1 MDQSD
6 FMKNLEAA
14 IEAEWTAND
23 FYKRLQE
30 ETPNPLFKEFIQHAE
45 DDEEKHYHSFQKLYY
60 QLTGRYYEHP
70 MKRNE
75 FESFEDGV
83 VEALKDELEASELYR
98 DMLLHMP
105 VQYAYEPLF
114 IAMTDE
120 MEHATRFST
129 IYGRLR

>member
-1 MDQSD
+1 MN
-6 FMKNLEAA
+6 NLEAA

-23 FYKRLQE
+23 FYKRLME
-30 ETPNPLFKEFIQHAE
+30 DTPNPLFKEFIEHAAE
-45 DDEEKHYHSFQKLYY
+45 DEEKHYHSFQKLYY
-60 QLTGRYYEHP
+60 QLTGHYYEHP
-70 MKRNE
+70 MKRRDY
-75 FESFEDGV
+75 ESFEDGV
-83 VEALKDELEASELYR
+83 VEALKDELEASDLYR
-98 DMLLHMP
+98 DMILRIP